1 MFKKISFF
9 VLTLVSFNLAAVAQ
23 AADGLYFGLS
33 GGIMDNDSSGFD
45 DGVSGGVAL
54 GYEFRGVTIGDLA
67 IEGHFTQSVTDADAP
82 NGQDW
87 EIETVGLYGVFRSA
101 GPVYVKAKGGLQ
113 SIDIE
118 IDRESDD
125 ELEFSVGAG
134 VGFSTGIF
142 QFELDYTRVEDQINY
157 IALQVNLK
165 TPL

>member
-1 MFKKISFF
+1 MFKKISLV
-9 VLTLVSFNLAAVAQ
+9 VLTLLLSSLPVVGK
-23 AADGLYFGLS
+23 AADGLYLGLS

-54 GYEFRGVTIGDLA
+54 GYEFRGITIGDLA
-67 IEGHFTQSVTDADAP
+67 IEGLFTQSVTDADAP

-87 EIETVGLYGVFRSA
+87 EIETVGLYGIFRSA
-101 GPVYVKAKGGLQ
+101 GPVYFKGKAGLQ

-118 IDRESDD
+118 IDRKSDD

-134 VGFSTGIF
+134 LGFSTGIF

>member
-1 MFKKISFF
+1 MFTKKLLIVVAPVLLSFSAISH
-9 VLTLVSFNLAAVAQ
+9 

-33 GGIMDNDSSGFD
+33 GGIMDNDDSGFD
-45 DGVSGGVAL
+45 DGVSGGLAL
-54 GYEFRGVTIGDLA
+54 GYEFRSVGIGDVA
-67 IEGHFTQSVTDADAP
+67 IEGIFTQSVTDADAP
-82 NGQDW
+82 NRQDW

-101 GPVYVKAKGGLQ
+101 GPVYFKAKGGLQ

-142 QFELDYTRVEDQINY
+142 QFELDYTRIEDQINF